1 MRRLL
6 LMGILVLMLLPTQAQ
21 DGLNLPTELYILLNA
36 GAVERYGL
44 GTAGVRQITPQDSF
58 VLDFG
63 VAPDGNWFAY
73 RTTDGLYI
81 SNMFSDE
88 EQQIEDTRASIPNI
102 RGQGNTIVWSP
113 NSDALAYTTEYGGRV
128 AFLEADLFA
137 DLLTPGLLNL
147 RWSPDGQYLAAEA
160 LEGVWWIFR
169 RQSTEMI
176 LTAAIPGAQGAD
188 WLSPTEIIYAPVE
201 GGVTIIDLTN
211 NNQPTIVLDN
221 SAIYHLPYVLDNG
234 QIRVFVGDAT
244 AARLI
249 EVINAGTGNIVGEIS
264 VGEVDLTGVH
274 WSPQGQLLTA
284 FQGGALALIDP
295 ASGAGFTLPIAGA
308 ATYGWGPDYPA
319 SAVGINLT
327 HDGYFLAL
335 DTSGVIQ
342 VWRLPSDGTLPV
354 TISPSAL
361 DITEFDISPDAS
373 RIAYVSNSS
382 LWAFALGTDNEPIEV
397 VQLGISDN
405 IAPSWGPDN
414 ETLYYRDEQED
425 ATGIYRVIV
434 GQEPEIFVPDTEDS
448 RFSNPQLAGGV
459 GAMVVNRNSEL
470 MVVDTT
476 SGEQT
481 LLYAIG
487 TGQWMSGTEL
497 LINANVLQGAL
508 TGHGLFAYDA
518 NDLTTDPQLIMPILG
533 KLRVLD
539 YQAQGDV
546 IRILV
551 QNSTPSQVQILDIA
565 RDGSAPTVIGN
576 AGYMI
581 DPLIS
586 PDGNTIVGYTSPGGA
601 LIIYDVPS
609 DQRTV
614 IDTLP
619 QVSHFVWE

>member
-6 LMGILVLMLLPTQAQ
+6 LFGILMLMLLPSQAQ

-36 GAVERYGL
+36 GGVERYGL
-44 GTAGVRQITPQDSF
+44 GTAGVRQVTPEDAF

-63 VAPDGNWFAY
+63 VAPDGNWLAY

-81 SNMFSDE
+81 SDMFGDE
-88 EQQIEDTRASIPNI
+88 ARQIEDTRASIPYI
-102 RGQGNTIVWSP
+102 RGQGNTITWSP

-128 AFLEADLFA
+128 VFLEADIFA
-137 DLLTPGLLNL
+137 DLLTPSLLNL
-147 RWSPDGQYLAAEA
+147 HWSPDGQYLAAEA
-160 LEGVWWIFR
+160 VEGVWWIFR
-169 RQSTEMI
+169 RQGAEMV

-188 WLSPTEIIYAPVE
+188 WLSITEVIYAPVE

-234 QIRVFVGDAT
+234 QIRVFVGEAT

-249 EVINAGTGNIVGEIS
+249 EVINPGTGNIVGEIS
-264 VGEVDLTGVH
+264 VGEVDLTGVR
-274 WSPQGQLLTA
+274 WSPRGQLLTA

-295 ASGAGFTLPIAGA
+295 ASGGGFTLPIAGA
-308 ATYGWGPDYPA
+308 AAYGWGPDYPP
-319 SAVGINLT
+319 SVVGISLT
-327 HDGYFLAL
+327 NDGYFLAL
-335 DTSGVIQ
+335 DRSGVMQ

-354 TISPSAL
+354 TISPSAF
-361 DITEFDISPDAS
+361 DITEFDVSPDGS

-382 LWAFALGTDNEPIEV
+382 LWAFALGTETDPIEV
-397 VQLGISDN
+397 VQLGISNN
-405 IAPSWGPDN
+405 IVPSWGPDN
-414 ETLYYRDEQED
+414 ETLYYRDEQESG
-425 ATGIYRVIV
+425 TGIYRVLV
-434 GQEPEIFVPDTEDS
+434 GQEPELFVADTEDS
-448 RFSNPQLAGGV
+448 VFSNPQLAGGV

-487 TGQWMSGTEL
+487 AGQWMSGTEL
-497 LINANVLQGAL
+497 LINANLLQGAL
-508 TGHGLFAYDA
+508 TGQGLFAYDA
-518 NDLTTDPQLIMPILG
+518 NNLATEPQLIMPVLG
-533 KLRVLD
+533 KLRLLD

-551 QNSTPSQVQILDIA
+551 QNNTPGQVQILDIA
-565 RDGSAPTVIGN
+565 RDGSAPTLIGN
-576 AGYMI
+576 AGYMT
-581 DPLIS
+581 DPLLS

-601 LIIYDVPS
+601 LIVYDVQS